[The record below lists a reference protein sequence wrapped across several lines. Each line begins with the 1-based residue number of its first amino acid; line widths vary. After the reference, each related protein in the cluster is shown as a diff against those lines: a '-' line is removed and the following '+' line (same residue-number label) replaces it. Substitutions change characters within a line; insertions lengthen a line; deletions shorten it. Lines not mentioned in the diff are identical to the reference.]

1 MKTRV
6 DTKWYSN
13 GQKKSEYNYKVGF
26 CIFFTPFLKIS
37 FNVKEEGLETDWYK
51 NGQKREET
59 TYQDGKANGLN
70 TGWYENG
77 QKEWEVTWK
86 DGKEISEQ
94 EWNDDGS
101 LKN

>member
-1 MKTRV
+1 M
-6 DTKWYSN
+6 
-13 GQKKSEYNYKVGF
+13 
-26 CIFFTPFLKIS
+26 
-37 FNVKEEGLETDWYK
+37 KEEGLETDWYK

-59 TYQDGKANGLN
+59 TYKDGKANGLN

>member
-6 DTKWYSN
+6 DIKWYSN
-13 GQKKSEYNYKVGF
+13 GQK
-26 CIFFTPFLKIS
+26 
-37 FNVKEEGLETDWYK
+37 
-51 NGQKREET
+51 REET
-59 TYQDGKANGLN
+59 IY
-70 TGWYENG
+70 
-77 QKEWEVTWK
+77 K

>member
-1 MKTRV
+1 M
-6 DTKWYSN
+6 WYEN
-13 GQKKSEYNYKVGF
+13 GQKEAEINWKDG
-26 CIFFTPFLKIS
+26 
-37 FNVKEEGLETDWYK
+37 KEDGLETIWYE

-59 TYQDGKANGLN
+59 IY
-70 TGWYENG
+70 
-77 QKEWEVTWK
+77 K